1 MSNYFYDADATL
13 EMLVENQNYRK
24 VKAHSDNLMLV
35 EVFFENGAVG
45 AEHTHV
51 HEQASYCLEGEFE
64 FNIGGE
70 INTIGVG
77 DTIYIPSNV
86 LHGCKLLTPKGRL
99 LDIFT
104 PQREDF
110 LK

>member
-1 MSNYFYDADATL
+1 MSNFYYDKDIEL
-13 EMLVENQNYRK
+13 ETLVEGQNYRK
-24 VKAHSDNLMLV
+24 IKAHDGNMMLV
-35 EVFFENGAVG
+35 EVYFENGGVG
-45 AEHTHV
+45 TPHTHI
-51 HEQASYCLEGEFE
+51 HEQASYCMEGEFE
-64 FNIGGE
+64 FTIGDE
-70 INTIGVG
+70 VKTIGVG
-77 DTIYIPSNV
+77 DTIYIPSNI